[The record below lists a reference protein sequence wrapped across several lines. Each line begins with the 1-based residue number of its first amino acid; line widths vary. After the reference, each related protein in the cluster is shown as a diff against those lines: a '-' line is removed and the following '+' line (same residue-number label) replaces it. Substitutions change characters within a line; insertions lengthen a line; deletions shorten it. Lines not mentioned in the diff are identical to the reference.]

1 MAEIKLMEK
10 KDMEYAIAGAG
21 GFAGV
26 LVNQAFPQ
34 ITSHGVIEV
43 AVGGAS
49 IVVGSAVNNNVI
61 SPAAWG
67 FGIVNVGLGLYDMAM
82 GKF

>member
-1 MAEIKLMEK
+1 MPEIKIMDK
-10 KDMEYAIAGAG
+10 KDMEYAVAGLG

-26 LVNQAFPQ
+26 LVNQAVPQ
-34 ITSHGVIEV
+34 VTSHGLIEV

-49 IVVGSAVNNNVI
+49 IVVGSAVNNNIV